1 MLQNLE
7 TELKIR
13 GFSKKTIKAYLDH
26 NQKFLAFLKQNK
38 KDTSSQ
44 TSLTGDSALN
54 PENVTESDIKAYIA
68 FLFSDKGLKPS
79 SVSLALSALKFHY
92 EGILKL
98 HIFDDIKPP
107 KLEKKLPTVL
117 TKYEIS
123 KMIEVTKNP
132 KHNLLI
138 EFLYSSGLR
147 VSEAVSIKTDDLNW

>member
-44 TSLTGDSALN
+44 TSLTEDSAL
-54 PENVTESDIKAYIA
+54 
-68 FLFSDKGLKPS
+68 
-79 SVSLALSALKFHY
+79 
-92 EGILKL
+92 
-98 HIFDDIKPP
+98 
-107 KLEKKLPTVL
+107 
-117 TKYEIS
+117 
-123 KMIEVTKNP
+123 NP

-147 VSEAVSIKTDDLNW
+147 VSEAVSIKTDDLNWHEKLGKITSGKGNKDRNII